1 MRPFVPQF
9 QKAPWRD
16 GARILHA
23 YLLPDL
29 SVDREL
35 ARLTTACHQAMRPY
49 PITLLNGGL
58 LHTTVEMVADT
69 TADRITAAERQDL
82 IEALR
87 HRLADTAPFQ
97 VQAGSP
103 IANKAGAL
111 LDLSPDDAL
120 VDLKGRVQD
129 AFVEARGSE
138 VIQHEGGRH
147 HMSLGYSWDT
157 TDSDPLQS
165 ALRRISPSHAPVHVD
180 RVHLVEV
187 EFREHARGNGKSA
200 WEISWDPV
208 SMIPLGASYP

>member
-1 MRPFVPQF
+1 MRKFVPQF
-9 QKAPWRD
+9 QQAPWRD

-29 SVDREL
+29 SVDHGL
-35 ARLTTACHQAMRPY
+35 ARLTTACHEAMRPY

-69 TADRITAAERQDL
+69 TADHVTAAERQDL

-87 HRLADTAPFQ
+87 HRLTDTAPFQ
-97 VQAGSP
+97 VHAGSP
-103 IANKAGAL
+103 IANRAGAL
-111 LDLSPDDAL
+111 LDLTPDEPL
-120 VDLKGRVQD
+120 TDLKGRVQD
-129 AFVEARGSE
+129 AFVEARGPA
-138 VIQHEGGRH
+138 VIQHDGGRP
-147 HMSLGYSWDT
+147 HMSLGYSWDSA
-157 TDSDPLQS
+157 DSDPLQS

-208 SMIPLGASYP
+208 SVIRLGASYS

>member
-1 MRPFVPQF
+1 MRKFEPRF
-9 QKAPWRD
+9 QNGPWRD

-29 SVDREL
+29 SVDHQL
-35 ARLTTACHQAMRPY
+35 AQLTSACHQAMRPY
-49 PITLLNGGL
+49 PIVLLNGGL

-69 TADRITAAERQDL
+69 TADNITAAERQDL

-87 HRLADTAPFQ
+87 HRLTDTTPFQ

-103 IANKAGAL
+103 IANRAGAL
-111 LDLSPDDAL
+111 LDLTPDEPL
-120 VDLKGRVQD
+120 IDLKGSVQD
-129 AFVEARGSE
+129 AFVEARGPA
-138 VIQHEGGRH
+138 VLQHEGGRP

-157 TDSDPLQS
+157 ADSDPLQS
-165 ALRRISPSHAPVHVD
+165 ALRKISPSHAPVHVD

-208 SMIPLGASYP
+208 SVIPLGASYS